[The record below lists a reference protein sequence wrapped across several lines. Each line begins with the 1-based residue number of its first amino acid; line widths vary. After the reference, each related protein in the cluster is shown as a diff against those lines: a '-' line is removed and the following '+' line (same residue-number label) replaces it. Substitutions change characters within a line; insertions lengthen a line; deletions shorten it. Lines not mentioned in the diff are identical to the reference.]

1 MTVTQAPARSALDR
15 YFSIT
20 SRGST
25 VRREIRGG
33 VVTFFAMAYIVVLNP
48 LIIGT
53 APDGDHHFLGIPPVA
68 AVTALVAAV
77 MTIAMGVIGRYPY
90 GLATGLGLN
99 AFLAAGVAPQMSWPD
114 AMGLVLWEGIV
125 IIVLVLTG
133 FRSAVLRAI
142 PAQLRIAI
150 GVGIGLFIT
159 FIGFVDSGI
168 VRRIPDAA
176 GTTVPVQLGTGSL
189 RGWPVLVFVIGLLL
203 MASLMALRVKG
214 AILIGIIINTILA
227 IVVEAIAH
235 AGPAVDSHGK
245 VHPDGWQLNVPKLP
259 HTFADNPDLS
269 LFGHFSLLGGF
280 HRVGFI
286 AAILIVFS
294 LVLSDFFDSI
304 GTLMGVAAEGDL
316 LDEKGE
322 LPGMG
327 RVLLVDA
334 SAAAFGGISSASSA
348 TAYVESAAGV
358 GDGAR
363 TGLASVVTGLLFVVA
378 LFLTP
383 LVSVVPSEAATPAL
397 VIVGCLMISQLKRL
411 DLEDFSVAIPAFLT
425 IVLMPFTYSI
435 TDGIGAG
442 VVSYVVLR
450 TVRGKAREIH
460 PLLWIVALAFVV
472 YFAIDPIKS
481 LLGIN

>member
-1 MTVTQAPARSALDR
+1 MSTLDR

-20 SRGST
+20 ARGST

-33 VVTFFAMAYIVVLNP
+33 LVTFFAMAYIVVLNP

-53 APDGDHHFLGIPPVA
+53 APDADHHFLGIPTVA

-99 AFLAAGVAPQMSWPD
+99 AFLAVNVASKMSWPD
-114 AMGLVLWEGIV
+114 AMGLVLWEGI
-125 IIVLVLTG
+125 IIVALVLTG

-142 PAQLRIAI
+142 PPQLRTAI

-168 VRRIPDAA
+168 VRRVPDVAN
-176 GTTVPVQLGTGSL
+176 TTVPVQLDLGTGGL
-189 RGWPVLVFVIGLLL
+189 QGWPVFVFVIGLLL
-203 MASLMALRVKG
+203 MAALMALRVKG
-214 AILIGIIINTILA
+214 AILIGIIVNTILA
-227 IVVEAIAH
+227 IIVEAIVH
-235 AGPAVDSHGK
+235 AGPSVDAKGK
-245 VHPDGWQLNVPKLP
+245 LHPNGWQLNVPKWP
-259 HTFADNPDLS
+259 HKITSSPDLS
-269 LFGHFSLLGGF
+269 LFGNFSLTGGF
-280 HRVGFI
+280 REAGAV
-286 AAILIVFS
+286 AAILIIFS

-304 GTLMGVAAEGDL
+304 GTLMGVAAEGGL
-316 LDEKGE
+316 LDDEGQ

-327 RVLLVDA
+327 RVLFVDA

-363 TGLASVVTGLLFVVA
+363 TGLASVVTGALFIVA

-383 LVSVVPSEAATPAL
+383 LVSVVPSEAASPAL
-397 VIVGCLMISQLKRL
+397 VIVGCLMIGQLKNL
-411 DLEDFSVAIPAFLT
+411 DLTDFSLAVPAFLT
-425 IVLMPFTYSI
+425 MVLMPFTYSI

-450 TVRGKAREIH
+450 SVKGRAREIH

-472 YFAIDPIKS
+472 YFAIEPLKS
-481 LLGIN
+481 ALGIS